1 MRTHIAK
8 ALQSR
13 CKAIRNAVT
22 TYNTAA
28 AQLDPPRPAISWET
42 VSHINFLEEFNLLH
56 NTRQDIREKPW
67 SQPPVR
73 ELMKLFQR
81 VKRAREE
88 IERCHVAV
96 RRLYTAIHD
105 EDDDFEKVLSRLR
118 TGDPLIY
125 GAVHDFVTRRRLVN
139 NLLLS
144 RLALLTDSPNYLG
157 DRSRG
162 VRVGSSRGTEGLG
175 QLSGDNVRMADGL
188 DDNDDNDEELGVDE
202 MDEQVGQLVD
212 YVSELALLP

>member
-1 MRTHIAK
+1 M
-8 ALQSR
+8 
-13 CKAIRNAVT
+13 
-22 TYNTAA
+22 
-28 AQLDPPRPAISWET
+28 
-42 VSHINFLEEFNLLH
+42 
-56 NTRQDIREKPW
+56 
-67 SQPPVR
+67 
-73 ELMKLFQR
+73 
-81 VKRAREE
+81 
-88 IERCHVAV
+88 
-96 RRLYTAIHD
+96 
-105 EDDDFEKVLSRLR
+105 
-118 TGDPLIY
+118 
-125 GAVHDFVTRRRLVN
+125 N

-188 DDNDDNDEELGVDE
+188 DDNNDNDEELGVDE